1 MAATKKTTEEKAATA
16 KKKTQKSVKAAEEK
30 NTFVHTEQQHVQ
42 RGDETVEQYRQ
53 RLQEIVDAY
62 EKTVAEANDIT
73 EMEKDYREI
82 QMRKTEMQERLK
94 ASSYNVSESAEYN
107 GTNVTR
113 KEVGE
118 KIVLFVTKE
127 PVGFPEIPTM
137 KLIVDYWENPTDTI
151 PFPVYDAT
159 VRTLDNVKYRG
170 MMEWDGIMMVSA
182 FFGTMSEPYSI
193 DNITMSYWD
202 AKAKVLET
210 RAREISVK

>member
-1 MAATKKTTEEKAATA
+1 MAAAKKTTEEKAATA

-53 RLQEIVDAY
+53 RLQEIVDNY
-62 EKTVAEANDIT
+62 EKSVESSNDIA
-73 EMEKDYREI
+73 EMEKDYNEI
-82 QMRKTEMQERLK
+82 QMRKRELQEQLK
-94 ASSYNVSESAEYN
+94 MSSYKVSESVEYN
-107 GTNVTR
+107 GNTVSR

-127 PVGFPEIPTM
+127 PVGFPEIQTM
-137 KLIVDYWENPTDTI
+137 KKIVEYWENPSETI
-151 PFPVYDAT
+151 QYSVYDAT

-170 MMEWDGIMMVSA
+170 VMEWDGILMVSA
-182 FFGTMSEPYSI
+182 FFGTMSEPYSV
-193 DNITMSYWD
+193 DNITLSYWD